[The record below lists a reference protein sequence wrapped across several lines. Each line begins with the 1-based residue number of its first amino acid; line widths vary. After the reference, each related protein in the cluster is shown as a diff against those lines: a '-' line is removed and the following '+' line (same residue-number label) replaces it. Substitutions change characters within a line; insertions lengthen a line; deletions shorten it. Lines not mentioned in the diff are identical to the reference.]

1 MGRVAKVASVTWPG
15 ERTRPKNERVDESS
29 IHVLVVDEDGAP
41 VTGQDVAAHFSYARV
56 PDTVSYHYTDVEGHA
71 GFSCEHPAEPLHVKL
86 VVRGESFGPYT
97 VEKGAR
103 YTVDISRE

>member
-1 MGRVAKVASVTWPG
+1 MTGRAYTS
-15 ERTRPKNERVDESS
+15 KNERVDEGGSQSS
-29 IHVLVVDEDGAP
+29 VHVLVVDEDGDP
-41 VTGQDVAAHFSYARV
+41 VTGQDVAAHFSYARI
-56 PDTVSYHYTDVEGHA
+56 PDTVSHQYTDVEGHA
-71 GFSCEHPAEPLHVKL
+71 ECSYEHTAEPRHVKI

>member
-1 MGRVAKVASVTWPG
+1 MTGRPYTS
-15 ERTRPKNERVDESS
+15 KNERVDEEGSQSS

-56 PDTVSYHYTDVEGHA
+56 PDTVSHQYTDVEGHA
-71 GFSCEHPAEPLHVKL
+71 ECSCEHLAEPRHVKI